1 MKITQITE
9 RAKHAKAKDK
19 KPKLNKPNKG
29 NESPHPMQGKMVGEA
44 PQDQGMYNPPKQI
57 KPIKGIR
64 DSIHDFLDYCKAEG
78 FNTVDDIQN
87 NYDTCATRF
96 ENLTGVDLTEQEML
110 DFGGK
115 FIDQDFMDLVKLMK
129 GKGEGSV
136 QELASNLLGF
146 LSWASNDPK
155 YGKLSLARF
164 SDNIKIA
171 YSQYNANQSFA
182 QAEKDREEF
191 KKLDAPTIQR
201 KPDYK
206 PVKGLEPQESLEYN
220 SLEESVGKFIT
231 EEEFDQLAE
240 KQDACYHKV
249 KSRYKV
255 WPSAYA
261 SGALVK
267 CRKVGAKNWGN
278 SKKKKKKK
286 SKK

>member
-19 KPKLNKPNKG
+19 KPKLNKPNLG

-78 FNTVDDIQN
+78 FTTVDQIQS

-96 ENLTGVDLTEQEML
+96 ENLTGVDLTEQEMA

-155 YGKLSLARF
+155 YGKVSLARF

-171 YSQYNANQSFA
+171 YNQYNANQVFA

-191 KKLDAPTIQR
+191 KKLDTP
-201 KPDYK
+201 
-206 PVKGLEPQESLEYN
+206 PVMRQPEESLEYN

-278 SKKKKKKK
+278 KSKKKKKKK
-286 SKK
+286 S

>member
-1 MKITQITE
+1 MKIKHITE
-9 RAKHAKAKDK
+9 KRLKVVKASDPL
-19 KPKLNKPNKG
+19 PKLSKPTTG
-29 NESPHPMQGKMVGEA
+29 REQPHPYTGMLVGSKTNEK
-44 PQDQGMYNPPKQI
+44 DDLGMYNQPSAISKNSHQRYVMKQFVRYAKDVI
-57 KPIKGIR
+57 G
-64 DSIHDFLDYCKAEG
+64 FQTLDDLKKE
-78 FNTVDDIQN
+78 
-87 NYDTCATRF
+87 
-96 ENLTGVDLTEQEML
+96 ENLDKVIAHMANDGIDLSEQKL
-110 DFGGK
+110 SNFDGK

-136 QELASNLLGF
+136 QELSSNLLGF

-155 YGKLSLARF
+155 YGKVSLAKF
-164 SDNIKIA
+164 SDNMKIA
-171 YSQYNANQSFA
+171 YSQYNANQSFK
-182 QAEKDREEF
+182 QHEKDNEEYIKQF
-191 KKLDAPTIQR
+191 AMNKYSNQT
-201 KPDYK
+201 
-206 PVKGLEPQESLEYN
+206 EESLEYN

-278 SKKKKKKK
+278 SSKKKKKKK
-286 SKK
+286 KK

>member
-19 KPKLNKPNKG
+19 KPKLNKPNTG
-29 NESPHPMQGKMVGEA
+29 HESPHPMQGKMVGED
-44 PQDQGMYNPPKQI
+44 QDTGMYNPKQ
-57 KPIKGIR
+57 PESPTKGMR
-64 DSIHDFLDYCKAEG
+64 DGVLDFMDFAKGEG
-78 FNTVDDIQN
+78 FRTIDDVQN
-87 NYDTCATRF
+87 NYDMLAVRYQ
-96 ENLTGVDLTEQEML
+96 NLTGFDLTEQEMA

-286 SKK
+286 S